1 MASSRAPNGGFA
13 SLWALITQSFTVY
26 TSLSLLVFLTP
37 TRMVHLSPARYS
49 KASLVHSSKRF
60 RRTKRAAFSQPWLYV
75 SVPMSSLSDS
85 SPCSDRRKWLKKWR
99 VCFDWHPGDAAQHGA
114 KAWQAADPSAS
125 GQAAE
130 SKERW
135 CSVFFLLSIQFGTPA
150 HGMAPLRCRLCFPT
164 SLNIIQI
171 LPQCD

>member
-37 TRMVHLSPARYS
+37 ARMVHLSPARYS

-99 VCFDWHPGDAAQHGA
+99 VCFDWHPGDAAQHGE
-114 KAWQAADPSAS
+114 KAWQLTPLHLVRQQRARNAGARFSFSFLFSLEPQPTEWHHSDV
-125 GQAAE
+125 G
-130 SKERW
+130 
-135 CSVFFLLSIQFGTPA
+135 CVFQPHLI
-150 HGMAPLRCRLCFPT
+150 
-164 SLNIIQI
+164 
-171 LPQCD
+171 